1 MKKMMVFGFMVLLLM
16 GQVPAFAEEE
26 STTTKTDAVLTALT
40 TKDYVDKGLKYV
52 YKNAA
57 NANYSDAVNYKAGTV
72 GAEIKNI
79 KNKANNPAAGAY
91 DNKDS
96 GLTADT
102 IQGAI
107 DELAGEIDNLPA
119 GTTYEGGVGIA
130 VDNNNH
136 TVGLKG
142 LTGAT
147 DNKTYVFKNGSWQE
161 LEVEDEWKPGFL
173 DED

>member
-107 DELAGEIDNLPA
+107 DELADEIDNLPA
-119 GTTYEGGVGIA
+119 GTTYEGGVGIE
-130 VDNNNH
+130 VENGK
-136 TVGLKG
+136 VGLKG
-142 LTGAT
+142 VTASAAA
-147 DNKTYVFKNGSWQE
+147 NKTFVFKDGSWQE
-161 LEVEDEWKPGFL
+161 LEVEDEWTPDFL
-173 DED
+173 GED

>member
-1 MKKMMVFGFMVLLLM
+1 MYGVNWLYPDG
-16 GQVPAFAEEE
+16 
-26 STTTKTDAVLTALT
+26 
-40 TKDYVDKGLKYV
+40 YVDAGLKYV

-57 NANYSDAVNYKAGTV
+57 NATYNGSVNYAEGTV
-72 GAEIKNI
+72 GAEIKSI

-91 DNKDS
+91 DNTDS

-107 DELAGEIDNLPA
+107 DEVEGRVDTLETTVNNVSA
-119 GTTYEGGVGIA
+119 GTTYSDGVGIA

-173 DED
+173 NED

>member
-1 MKKMMVFGFMVLLLM
+1 MVFGFMVLLLM

-26 STTTKTDAVLTALT
+26 STTTKTDATLTALT

-57 NANYSDAVNYKAGTV
+57 NANYSDDVNYKAGTV
-72 GAEIKNI
+72 GAEIKDI
-79 KNKANNPAAGAY
+79 KSKVDNPAAGAY

-119 GTTYEGGVGIA
+119 ATTYEGGVGIA
-130 VDNNNH
+130 VENGK
-136 TVGLKG
+136 VGLKG
-142 LTGAT
+142 VTASAAA
-147 DNKTYVFKNGSWQE
+147 NKTFVFKDGSWQE
-161 LEVEDEWKPGFL
+161 LEVEDEWESGFL
-173 DED
+173 DKD

>member
-1 MKKMMVFGFMVLLLM
+1 MKKIMVFGFMVSILM
-16 GQVPAFAEEE
+16 GQMPAFAAPGDEQQA
-26 STTTKTDAVLTALT
+26 DATAEALT
-40 TKDYVDKGLKYV
+40 TKGYVDAGLKYV

-57 NANYSDAVNYKAGTV
+57 NATYNGSVNYAEGTV
-72 GAEIKNI
+72 GAEIKDI

-91 DNKDS
+91 DNTDS

-119 GTTYEGGVGIA
+119 ATTYEGGVGIA
-130 VDNNNH
+130 VENGK
-136 TVGLKG
+136 VGLKG
-142 LTGAT
+142 VTASAAA
-147 DNKTYVFKNGSWQE
+147 NKTFVFKDGSWQE

>member
-1 MKKMMVFGFMVLLLM
+1 MVFGFMVSILM
-16 GQVPAFAEEE
+16 GQMPAFAAPSDEQQA
-26 STTTKTDAVLTALT
+26 DATPEALT
-40 TKDYVDKGLKYV
+40 TKGYVDAGLKYV

-57 NANYSDAVNYKAGTV
+57 NATYNGSVNYAEGTV

-91 DNKDS
+91 DNAES

-119 GTTYEGGVGIA
+119 ATTYEGGVGIA
-130 VDNNNH
+130 VENGK
-136 TVGLKG
+136 VGLKG
-142 LTGAT
+142 VTASAAA
-147 DNKTYVFKNGSWQE
+147 NKTYVFKDGSWQE
-161 LEVEDEWKPGFL
+161 LEVEDEWKPDFL

>member
-1 MKKMMVFGFMVLLLM
+1 MKKIMVFGFMVSILM
-16 GQVPAFAEEE
+16 GQMPAFAAPGDEQQA
-26 STTTKTDAVLTALT
+26 DATAEALT
-40 TKDYVDKGLKYV
+40 TKGYVDAGLKYV

-57 NANYSDAVNYKAGTV
+57 NATYNGSVNYAEGTV
-72 GAEIKNI
+72 GAEIKDI
-79 KNKANNPAAGAY
+79 KSKVDNPAAGAY
-91 DNKDS
+91 DNTDS

-130 VDNNNH
+130 VENGK
-136 TVGLKG
+136 VGLKG
-142 LTGAT
+142 VTASAAA
-147 DNKTYVFKNGSWQE
+147 NKTYVFKNGAWQE

>member
-1 MKKMMVFGFMVLLLM
+1 MKKIMVFGFMVSILM
-16 GQVPAFAEEE
+16 GQMPAFAAPGDEQQA
-26 STTTKTDAVLTALT
+26 DATAEALT
-40 TKDYVDKGLKYV
+40 TKGYVDAGLKYV

-57 NANYSDAVNYKAGTV
+57 NATYNGSVNYAEGTV

-91 DNKDS
+91 DNTES

-161 LEVEDEWKPGFL
+161 LKVEDEWKPDFL

>member
-1 MKKMMVFGFMVLLLM
+1 MKKIMVFGFMVSILM
-16 GQVPAFAEEE
+16 GQMPAFAAPGDEQQA
-26 STTTKTDAVLTALT
+26 DATAEALT
-40 TKDYVDKGLKYV
+40 TKGYVDAGLKYV

-91 DNKDS
+91 DNTDS

-107 DELAGEIDNLPA
+107 DELAGEIDNLPT
-119 GTTYEGGVGIA
+119 GTTYEGGVGIE
-130 VDNNNH
+130 VEDGK
-136 TVGLKG
+136 VGLKG
-142 LTGAT
+142 VTASAAA
-147 DNKTYVFKNGSWQE
+147 NKTYVFKDGSWQE
-161 LEVEDEWKPGFL
+161 LEVEKNWDPDFL
-173 DED
+173 EED

>member
-1 MKKMMVFGFMVLLLM
+1 MKKIMFFGFIVSVLM
-16 GQVPAFAEEE
+16 GQSLVFAAPDEDPV
-26 STTTKTDAVLTALT
+26 DASVTELT

-72 GAEIKNI
+72 GAEIKSI

-91 DNKDS
+91 DNADS
-96 GLTADT
+96 GLTAVT

-119 GTTYEGGVGIA
+119 ATTYEGGVGIA
-130 VDNNNH
+130 VENGK
-136 TVGLKG
+136 VGLKG
-142 LTGAT
+142 VTASAAA
-147 DNKTYVFKNGSWQE
+147 NKTYVFKNGSWQE
-161 LEVEDEWKPGFL
+161 LKVEDEWNPDFL

>member
-1 MKKMMVFGFMVLLLM
+1 MKKIMVFGFMVSILM

-26 STTTKTDAVLTALT
+26 PTTTKTDASTTALT

-57 NANYSDAVNYKAGTV
+57 NATYSDAVNYKAGTV

-91 DNKDS
+91 DNADS
-96 GLTADT
+96 GLTANT

-119 GTTYEGGVGIA
+119 ATTYEGGVGIA
-130 VDNNNH
+130 VENGV
-136 TVGLKG
+136 VGLKG
-142 LTGAT
+142 VTASAAA
-147 DNKTYVFKNGSWQE
+147 NKTFVFKDGSWQE
-161 LEVEDEWKPGFL
+161 LEVEDEWNEDFL
-173 DED
+173 KED